1 MYCFWIP
8 EKYDFKT
15 CKRTAEMYKINI
27 LELDYTNL
35 QFKLKTNVFYVIIIF
50 LMFKF
55 IFVIYKLNFLI
66 FNNVLNKTLLA

>member
-1 MYCFWIP
+1 
-8 EKYDFKT
+8 
-15 CKRTAEMYKINI
+15 MYKINI

-35 QFKLKTNVFYVIIIF
+35 QFKLKTNVFYVIIFF

-66 FNNVLNKTLLA
+66 FNNVLNETLLA